1 MKKITLCLAT
11 LTLSLFANACGSK
24 SSSDDEAPAAA
35 AWTNTRMQ
43 AIVTSNCAVSGC
55 HVSGGQTPNYSG
67 ISETAMR
74 ADTTARNQ
82 VAQGIMPQGTT
93 LSPADKATF
102 AAFYQ

>member
-1 MKKITLCLAT
+1 MKKITLCLAAM
-11 LTLSLFANACGSK
+11 TLSLFANACGSK

-35 AWTNTRMQ
+35 TWTNTKMQ
-43 AIVTSNCAVSGC
+43 SIVATNCAVSGC
-55 HVSGGQTPNYSG
+55 HNGAQFPNYSG
-67 ISETAMR
+67 ISEAAMR
-74 ADTTARNQ
+74 ADTKAKSQ